1 MHLFILQGCWVQN
14 TQNQLLGQLQGAR
27 TVVARVR
34 DQDAGQR
41 LRAPCAAP
49 TPVSVLATDSFSA
62 MVAAHAESQR
72 EASDAGGIDA
82 GGPLSTSQS
91 LGTSSAAPSVKMGA
105 LKRMSTMDMMRSR
118 VSWRARNLQSH
129 EREVSKRTPVG
140 PRPMQEEP
148 PAADTALTRVIMS
161 HEASP
166 SRAMSAPC
174 VHSACAGDCEREA
187 TRPGEQSAPTTLA
200 LTPRR
205 LDAPI
210 LPLFSDWSSFKHQN
224 GNTHALRQ
232 RTTVSLGL
240 GCVDEQFHA
249 VVEFLEGNSDT
260 AAGKL
265 LNQIQVKMC
274 EDLRAVNSLLDA
286 TSPIQCKRA
295 SPFAFD
301 FRRSCK

>member
-1 MHLFILQGCWVQN
+1 MFLFGSWNVVPKYSKPAS
-14 TQNQLLGQLQGAR
+14 GPGR
-27 TVVARVR
+27 THSGGTGERPRRRAEVESPLCRT
-34 DQDAGQR
+34 DAG
-41 LRAPCAAP
+41 LCPGA
-49 TPVSVLATDSFSA
+49 DSFSA
-62 MVAAHAESQR
+62 MVAHAESQR

-82 GGPLSTSQS
+82 GGPLSTPQS

-210 LPLFSDWSSFKHQN
+210 LPLFSDWCSFKHQN
-224 GNTHALRQ
+224 GSAHALRQ